1 MILKCQKILM
11 NLMKRKQ
18 NLMKIIPEK
27 KNLNNLNQL
36 QDHQQ
41 NRFRIMLIILS
52 HKILNLLI
60 LITSKIRSIKLAQK
74 LVIKD
79 LKKLN

>member
-18 NLMKIIPEK
+18 HSMKIIPME

-41 NRFRIMLIILS
+41 NHFRIMLIILS